1 MFALVFII
9 SFLLHALSLVCSF
22 SSVLKWNFRLL
33 TWDLSFFSG
42 NCLASW
48 ICRLV
53 LLIKFGRFSAITF
66 FKYCFWW
73 EICCNPYLHSSV
85 CIHWLLLWLSL
96 FFTDVEKLDY
106 DVHLWSFLHFFVCLG
121 FILSFLDLWRI
132 VFVAMGK
139 FSNIIYLNIFLSQ
152 CIFSFSDFS
161 YTYCPAPEVVLQ
173 FTYALSIFMFIFF
186 SLSIVSFG

>member
-1 MFALVFII
+1 MFALIFII
-9 SFLLHALSLVCSF
+9 SFLLHALGLVCSF
-22 SSVLKWNFRLL
+22 SSVLKWNFRLF

-53 LLIKFGRFSAITF
+53 LWIKFGRFSAITY

-85 CIHWLLLWLSL
+85 RIHWLLLWPSL

-106 DVHLWSFLHFFVCLG
+106 DGICGVFFTFFVFG
-121 FILSFLDLWRI
+121 IYFEFLDLWCI
-132 VFVAMGK
+132 VFVTMGK
-139 FSNIIYLNIFLSQ
+139 FSNIIYLNIFLSP

-161 YTYCPAPEVVLQ
+161 YAYGPAPEVVLQ
-173 FTYALSIFMFIFF
+173 FTYALSIFMFIF